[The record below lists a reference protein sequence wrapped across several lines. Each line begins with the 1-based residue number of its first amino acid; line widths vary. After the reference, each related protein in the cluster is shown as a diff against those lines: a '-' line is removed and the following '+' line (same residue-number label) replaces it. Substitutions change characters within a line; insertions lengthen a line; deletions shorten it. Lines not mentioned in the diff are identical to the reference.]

1 MQLAVVILSINEAD
15 FLRVT
20 LPRTRRALPDAKVF
34 VVSPVDDGESQAVAT
49 ALRAQTLAVPR
60 DVLTA
65 NDAKFNYAAL
75 VRHGQE
81 HVQNVIKM
89 PTWIVFTRAQVVL
102 DACLTAIDLTTLDQS
117 AVYGCGFQ
125 EVQSA
130 ASLLSYAAEE
140 PSAEEVRSLVPDC
153 QFLMSFSQGPKFDVW
168 SATTHEGVTRFLNNF
183 ESKYMIQK
191 KFAHLGPLNLDVD
204 GRVSAR
210 YGDPRSKVRIEPVHA
225 GATEKIN
232 AEAEKKTEES
242 KPLEASKSLEAS
254 KTDAEAPPAS
264 QEGSKPASEIK
275 SVVNDNIK
283 TETVSEKEVSIPK
296 SWKVNRFAGRG
307 FLPADDDGEPVPQS
321 NAAQQGKGTEE
332 DVSTFSKARSEPE
345 DQQNVPLA
353 SVSRAQTLNQEDD
366 DIKTKSAENFGRAP
380 RFGANP
386 WKAAAPLT

>member
-1 MQLAVVILSINEAD
+1 MQLAVVILSIHEAD

-49 ALRAQTLAVPR
+49 ALRAQTLPIPR

-65 NDAKFNYAAL
+65 NGAKFNYAAL
-75 VRHGQE
+75 IRHGQE
-81 HVQNVIKM
+81 HVQNVMKV
-89 PTWIVFTRAQVVL
+89 PTWIVYTRAQVVL
-102 DACLTAIDLTTLDQS
+102 DACLTAIDLITLDQS
-117 AVYGCGFQ
+117 AVYGCGFK
-125 EVQSA
+125 EVPSA
-130 ASLLSYAAEE
+130 ASLLSYVADE
-140 PSAEEVRSLVPDC
+140 PSAEEVRSLVPDS

-168 SATTHEGVTRFLNNF
+168 SDNTHDGVTRFLNNF

-225 GATEKIN
+225 GATEKVN
-232 AEAEKKTEES
+232 ASDTESETAPVVPS
-242 KPLEASKSLEAS
+242 ADAPKPEASKPEV
-254 KTDAEAPPAS
+254 
-264 QEGSKPASEIK
+264 K
-275 SVVNDNIK
+275 SVVNDNTK
-283 TETVSEKEVSIPK
+283 DENASEKQMAIPK

-321 NAAQQGKGTEE
+321 NAAQQGGGNDE

-366 DIKTKSAENFGRAP
+366 VGSRTLENFGRAP

-386 WKAAAPLT
+386 WKVATLS